1 MKKLLV
7 VMVAVAVGASFAFAS
22 TLSVPWFVDT
32 GPAAN
37 KLPPVTKGVTGLI
50 YLHNNKAST
59 ITCSIA
65 YFTQTGVGIG
75 PAAPNNTFTIS
86 ANASVAFRPGVDDPD
101 TVGGGQESA
110 VALAIPNRP
119 GGTEGGND
127 GKKNG
132 SCVVTW
138 LGVGTDV
145 QGVYLQ
151 EQLPGT
157 AASTN
162 WVAYGHLLPPGA

>member
-7 VMVAVAVGASFAFAS
+7 VMVAVAMGASFAFAS

-37 KLPPVTKGVTGLI
+37 KLPPITQGVTGLI
-50 YLHNNKAST
+50 YLHNNKASV

-65 YFTQTGVGIG
+65 YFTQTGVNIG
-75 PAAPNNTFTIS
+75 PAAPNNTFTINP
-86 ANASVAFRPGVDDPD
+86 AASVAFRPVADDPD
-101 TVGGGQESA
+101 SVAGGQESE
-110 VALAIPNRP
+110 VARLIPNRP
-119 GGTEGGND
+119 SGTEGGND
-127 GKKNG
+127 NKKNG
-132 SCVVTW
+132 SCVITW
-138 LGVGTDV
+138 LGAETDV

-151 EQLPGT
+151 EQLPGS

-162 WVAYGHLLPPGA
+162 WICYGHLLPPGA